1 MHQSTSFSGYTSLSL
16 SINSSADF
24 RSWTSSL
31 KTIGRVGIIYQTPD
45 YSKIINNKN
54 FLGRLIYGVWS
65 ATSSEV
71 ARINKDIIH

>member
-1 MHQSTSFSGYTSLSL
+1 
-16 SINSSADF
+16 
-24 RSWTSSL
+24 L

-65 ATSSEV
+65 TTSSEV